1 MAKLADVVEQLKTNN
16 QTNVD
21 INAGIAGLEN
31 MFGKYF
37 ADQARVGL
45 EDRRESGKTTT
56 KAKTAKAGGTT
67 NKSLLNLG
75 GFGGLG
81 GILAGAGVGIGA
93 AGAGIGAFFVGL
105 AGAEAIMQKFGSG
118 DNLKKLLTNL
128 GQGLEAFS
136 EKGFKALGTVLLGGA
151 LFGTIGRGTAA
162 GAGIALV
169 GGGIAAFFTA
179 LAASDKAMEMMNSG
193 GGENLA
199 KFLTNFG
206 TALSALDND
215 GMIRLG
221 GLMAAGG
228 ALAALFGVG
237 TAARAAAGITLIGA
251 GIAGFFGALGLGDK
265 LTQLLNVDGSGIAT
279 IMKNVAEG
287 LNAFEPDSLK
297 ALGAFMGTGAALG
310 LFGPIFPGLAAI
322 GMTLIGSGV
331 AGFLGAM
338 AGAGDKFNKMGVK
351 GDGLKVI
358 MKNIAEGLNE
368 FNKVDANIGKKVK
381 AVATLG
387 PSLLLLFGSQG
398 LASVADS
405 IVGKTKEAINF
416 LFGTNLETD
425 QNKAR
430 KSQIAAIVDSL
441 TPLKDLDSSV
451 VDRLGLIGNAIK
463 NFADSFKILGEIQID
478 RFKRDLNS
486 LAKSLGGTYKLL
498 EVMANGGKIGEGY
511 FDGIREVDF
520 GPKGSGGILNPDLK
534 LDQLVE
540 KIEQANFVLGRTTVR
555 PGSQEPKTL
564 TAGAGLTGGTAVARD
579 GGNPGGVSYT
589 DLSSKDTN
597 NFQTAVISGGPIIN
611 TQDQFAGRLPG
622 D

>member
-45 EDRRESGKTTT
+45 EDRREGRKTT
-56 KAKTAKAGGTT
+56 AKVNTAKAGGGNTT
-67 NKSLLNLG
+67 NINPLSGMK
-75 GFGGLG
+75 GLG
-81 GILAGAGVGIGA
+81 GLLAGAGVGIGA
-93 AGAGIGAFFVGL
+93 AGAGIGAFFIGL

-136 EKGFKALGTVLLGGA
+136 EKGFKALGAVLLGGA
-151 LFGTIGRGTAA
+151 VFGALRRGTAA

-206 TALSALDND
+206 NALSALDND

-237 TAARAAAGITLIGA
+237 KAAKAAAGITLIGA

-265 LTQLLNVDGSGIAT
+265 LTQLLNVDGSGISA

-287 LNAFEPDSLK
+287 LNAFDANSLK

-310 LFGPIFPGLAAI
+310 LFGPVIPGLAAV
-322 GMTLIGSGV
+322 GMALIGAGV
-331 AGFLGAM
+331 AGFFGSL
-338 AGAGDKFNKMGVK
+338 AGLGDKINKSGIK

-358 MKNIAEGLNE
+358 MKNVAEGLNE
-368 FNKVDANIGKKVK
+368 FNKVDADIGKKVK
-381 AVATLG
+381 AMAGVG
-387 PSLLLLFGSQG
+387 PALLLLLGSQG

-405 IVGKTKEAINF
+405 LVGKTKKAINF
-416 LFGTNLETD
+416 LFGTKLETD

-430 KSQIAAIVDSL
+430 KGQIAAIVDSL
-441 TPLKDLDSSV
+441 TPLKDLDASV
-451 VDRLGLIGNAIK
+451 VERLGLIGNAIK
-463 NFADSFKILGEIQID
+463 NFADSFKILGQIQID
-478 RFKRDLNS
+478 RFKSDINS
-486 LAKSLGGTYKLL
+486 LAKSLGSTYKLL

-534 LDQLVE
+534 LDQLAE
-540 KIEQANFVLGRTTVR
+540 KIQQANFVLGRTTVR

-564 TAGAGLTGGTAVARD
+564 TTGPGLGGGSPAARD
-579 GGNPGGVSYT
+579 GGNAGGVNYT
-589 DLSSKDTN
+589 DFSSKDTN
-597 NFQTAVISGGPIIN
+597 NYQTAVIGGGPIIN
-611 TQDQFAGRLPG
+611 TEDQFSGRLPG